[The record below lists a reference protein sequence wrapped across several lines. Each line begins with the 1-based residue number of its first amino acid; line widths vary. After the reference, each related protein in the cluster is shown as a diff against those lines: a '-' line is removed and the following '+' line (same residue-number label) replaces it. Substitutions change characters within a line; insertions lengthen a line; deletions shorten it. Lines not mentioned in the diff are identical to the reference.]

1 MPRRTAEEAA
11 RTRGA
16 IVDAALALFAE
27 RGFAAAQLE
36 EIAARA
42 SVTRGALYH
51 HFTDKAELYRVV
63 LQERWDSVMAP
74 VFAALEGD
82 RSPRF
87 RLTAFVSAFLAALDV
102 NRQARALMKM
112 TLSGDL
118 ALAPLAAH
126 AGDKLQALS
135 AWRTSLARVLREAG
149 REAGARERAQALLAS
164 LIGYATLSSLEGPG
178 DPAAREQCARCF
190 VQGALA

>member
-1 MPRRTAEEAA
+1 VAA
-11 RTRGA
+11 RTRSA
-16 IVDAALALFAE
+16 ILDAALMLFAE

-36 EIAARA
+36 EIATRA

-51 HFTDKAELYRVV
+51 HFDDKSELYRVV

-74 VFAALEGD
+74 VFAALEGE
-82 RSPRF
+82 RSARF
-87 RLTAFVSAFLAALDV
+87 RLAAFVSAFLATIDS

-112 TLSGDL
+112 PLSGDS
-118 ALAPLAAH
+118 ALPPVAAH
-126 AGDKLQALS
+126 LGDKLHALS
-135 AWRTSLARVLREAG
+135 GWRTSLARLLREAG

-178 DPAAREQCARCF
+178 DPATREQCARGF